1 MKKILGIL
9 LFISLALNANAQLL
23 WKISGNGLE
32 KPSYVFGT
40 HHLAPL
46 SIKDSI
52 AAMPQALN
60 ETSQVYGE
68 VVMADM
74 MTPAFMQEMQKNML
88 LPADTTLQSLFTT
101 QQYEQVG
108 KVVKENLMADISM
121 LAQLKPAAIMQQ
133 LIVILSMKYLPGFN
147 PQEQIDAYFQQ
158 QAQQKGKKVGGLET
172 AQSQLDILFNSQSLR
187 RQAEVLFCTA
197 SDIEKTMK
205 QSKELVNCYKAQDLD
220 GVLRLMEEREGTS
233 CDPLPGEMEALI
245 DNRNIAWTKKMPAI
259 MQESPTLFVVG
270 AGHLPG
276 DKGVLNLL
284 KQQGYTL
291 EPMK

>member
-74 MTPAFMQEMQKNML
+74 MTPAFMQEMRKNMM

-121 LAQLKPAAIMQQ
+121 LAQLKPAVIMQQ
-133 LIVILSMKYLPGFN
+133 LVVILSMKYLPGFN

-158 QAQQKGKKVGGLET
+158 QAQQNGKKVGGLET

-187 RQAEVLFCTA
+187 RQAEQLFCTA

-233 CDPLPGEMEALI
+233 CDPLPREMEALI

>member
-74 MTPAFMQEMQKNML
+74 MTPTFMQEMQKNMM

-121 LAQLKPAAIMQQ
+121 LAQLKPAVIMQQ
-133 LIVILSMKYLPGFN
+133 LVVILSMKYLPGFN

-158 QAQQKGKKVGGLET
+158 QAQQNGKKVGGLET

-187 RQAEVLFCTA
+187 RQAEQLFCTA